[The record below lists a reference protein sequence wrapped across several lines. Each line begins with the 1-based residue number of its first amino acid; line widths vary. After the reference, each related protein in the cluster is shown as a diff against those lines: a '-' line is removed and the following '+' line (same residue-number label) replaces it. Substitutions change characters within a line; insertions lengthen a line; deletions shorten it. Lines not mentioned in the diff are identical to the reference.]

1 MELLKFNLVTNIK
14 RLLLLILSIR
24 VELGISYNNEVT
36 DICNVSKITLGK
48 IPKKIVGINKD
59 NNKKNSLLLISF
71 IDRYI

>member
-1 MELLKFNLVTNIK
+1 MVFIKLDFVTKIK
-14 RLLLLILSIR
+14 RQLLLIKSIG
-24 VELGISYNNEVT
+24 VELEISYNKEVT

-71 IDRYI
+71 IIDK